1 MRASVDSHLA
11 GRNSTG
17 RERGDGSEAH
27 ELQAATAAAGLLL
40 LSLSFSRG
48 GALSIYLARGTNAHS
63 NNNLWEARSKA
74 RSEGGRRERDDAAI
88 ESRTERRM
96 GCNEGGEASGQVKER
111 Y

>member
-1 MRASVDSHLA
+1 MRRSILISQGGIPQVE
-11 GRNSTG
+11 
-17 RERGDGSEAH
+17 REEMDQRRTSCRQQQQ
-27 ELQAATAAAGLLL
+27 QA
-40 LSLSFSRG
+40 SLSFSRG

-96 GCNEGGEASGQVKER
+96 GCNEGGEASGGQVKER

>member
-1 MRASVDSHLA
+1 MRRSILISQGGIPQVEREEMDQRRTSCRQQQQQQAS
-11 GRNSTG
+11 
-17 RERGDGSEAH
+17 
-27 ELQAATAAAGLLL
+27 

>member
-27 ELQAATAAAGLLL
+27 ELQAATAAAGFS

-74 RSEGGRRERDDAAI
+74 HSEGGRRERDDAAI